1 MSFEPITTQEEFD
14 SAISERLKREREKV
28 KSEFA
33 DYNDLKTKVADYEKQ
48 FADFNKQLE
57 ALGEKDKEIE
67 AQKATI
73 QKFETDS
80 IKTRLAHE
88 AGLPYGST
96 KYISGNTEDEIKKS
110 IDDFKSF
117 VTTTQAPV
125 APLANPEPVI
135 TEAGKNEARDR
146 EILAKLKGE

>member
-33 DYNDLKTKVADYEKQ
+33 DYNDLKTKAADYEKQ
-48 FADFNKQLE
+48 IADFSKQLE

-67 AQKATI
+67 TLKATNL
-73 QKFETDS
+73 KYETDS

-117 VTTTQAPV
+117 VTTTQSPV

>member
-117 VTTTQAPV
+117 VTTQVPV

-135 TEAGKNEARDR
+135 TETGKNEARDR